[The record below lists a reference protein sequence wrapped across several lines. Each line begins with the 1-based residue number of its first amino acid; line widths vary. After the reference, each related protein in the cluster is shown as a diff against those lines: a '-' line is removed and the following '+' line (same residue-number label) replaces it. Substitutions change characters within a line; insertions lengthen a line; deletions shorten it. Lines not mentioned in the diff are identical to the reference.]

1 MRAFSLVV
9 EGGFCL
15 IAMCGNAHPKLLCSG
30 GCSLV
35 VARLLLS
42 DIGRGRLFDLQQGGR
57 LCLQW
62 RGPPLGAVSVVS
74 TSVVVTGH
82 SSVSAGGLLA
92 HCGHRLFLSCGT
104 GPLSSSGGH
113 PGLYSSSGSASSGGS
128 LWGGCSLPGSSP
140 GGSRVIRRWGDDVS
154 VLAKYIFNYRYI
166 ERLEMD
172 SVVGR
177 LVEENRLNNLDYVE
191 EHPCSRWE
199 FSQKNEEQERMTWGY
214 QSFRKLIRFL
224 YF

>member
-128 LWGGCSLPGSSP
+128 LWGGCSLYLWHLSLLISFHGSALVVRILSCVTS
-140 GGSRVIRRWGDDVS
+140 GVLSLFVAEGLLSMLGASTGD
-154 VLAKYIFNYRYI
+154 LTHNK
-166 ERLEMD
+166 
-172 SVVGR
+172 GH
-177 LVEENRLNNLDYVE
+177 EEE
-191 EHPCSRWE
+191 A
-199 FSQKNEEQERMTWGY
+199 
-214 QSFRKLIRFL
+214 
-224 YF
+224 